1 MFGLRFKHLKSL
13 LHLTHLYRMVS
24 DINKLHPIEISLL
37 RALVNNR
44 NGMSIMKLANTTVM
58 SVDQIRRGIEW
69 LKFKNLISLNE
80 RSAVII
86 ALGANGQKALREGL
100 PERKLVEAIKKGK
113 KTLEEISELNLLKR
127 DELNAAIAAAKR
139 NKWIEF
145 MHQNN
150 NKGKK
155 NLISLTTSADTLSI
169 EEKLFQRLD
178 KQNNIHLSEL
188 DLEERKAFDILKR
201 RPDYLIEKQEKDF
214 KVILSEEGKKLLE
227 TLSKDDKSHNEMRLT
242 AEMITSGKWRDVKLS
257 PLDVEATVPSLHVG
271 KKHPLTDV
279 IDEIKEI
286 FVGLGFSEING
297 SVVQPSFWNF
307 DALFTPQD
315 HPAREMHDTFYI
327 SGMKKSKFASVEQ
340 IEMISKIHKNEWGYQ
355 LDIEESGRLV
365 LRTHTTPVTI
375 KYLADKKP
383 ENARVFSIGRVFRNE
398 KISYKHLV
406 EFYQLEGI
414 VTGPDVT
421 LQDLMGLQKEFYKKL
436 GIMKIKFWPTFFPYT
451 EPSLQCMIYNDMLGR
466 WVELGGMGIFR
477 PEVTEPLG
485 IKNPVL
491 AWGCGLERIAMLR
504 FNLEDAREL
513 YDNSINWLRSVPKCL

>member
-1 MFGLRFKHLKSL
+1 
-13 LHLTHLYRMVS
+13 MVD

-37 RALVNNR
+37 RALTNNR
-44 NGMSIMKLANTTVM
+44 NGMSIMQLANITLM
-58 SVDQIRRGIEW
+58 SVDQVRRGIEW
-69 LKFKNLISLNE
+69 LKFKNLISLDK
-80 RSAVII
+80 RSTVII
-86 ALGANGQKALREGL
+86 ELGANGQKALIEGL
-100 PERKLVEAIKKGK
+100 PERKLVKAIKEGK
-113 KTLEEISELNLLKR
+113 KTLEEILEFNLLKR
-127 DELNAAIAAAKR
+127 NELNAAIAAAKR
-139 NKWIEF
+139 NKWLEF
-145 MHQNN
+145 VQQD
-150 NKGKK
+150 NKENK
-155 NLISLTTSADTLSI
+155 NLIKLATSEDTLSI
-169 EEKLFQRLD
+169 EEKLLQRLD
-178 KQNNIHLSEL
+178 KQNTIHLYEL
-188 DLEERKAFDILKR
+188 NSEEREAVDILKI

-227 TLSKDDKSHNEMRLT
+227 MLSKDDKSHREMRLT
-242 AEMITSGKWRDVKLS
+242 AEMITSGKWQNVKLS
-257 PLDVEATVPSLHVG
+257 PLDVEATVPSLHIG
-271 KKHPLTDV
+271 KKHPLTDL
-279 IDEIKEI
+279 INEIKEI

-327 SGMKKSKFASVEQ
+327 SAMKKSKFASVEQ
-340 IEMISKIHKNEWGYQ
+340 IEMISKIHRKEWGYQ
-355 LDIEESGRLV
+355 LDIEESARLV

-414 VTGPDVT
+414 VTSEDVA
-421 LQDLMGLQKEFYKKL
+421 LQDLIGIQKQFYEKL

-451 EPSLQCMIYNDMLGR
+451 EPSLQCMIYNDMLGK

-477 PEVTEPLG
+477 PEVTLPLG

-504 FNLEDAREL
+504 FNLKDAREL
-513 YDNSINWLRSVPKCL
+513 YDNSIGWLRSVPKCPS